1 MLRGEID
8 STLRDDVHRAIVRV
22 ERSGLPV
29 VIEARDVTFIDSSGL
44 AFLLHLRKVVRG
56 PVVLEE
62 PAMPVVEMLSAVGLA
77 SDFPVRR
84 GLPGGR
90 GAQRLQNA

>member
-29 VIEARDVTFIDSSGL
+29 VVEARDVTFIDSSGL

-56 PVVLEE
+56 AVVLEE
-62 PAMPVVEMLSAVGLA
+62 PAMPVVELLSAVGLA

-84 GLPGGR
+84 DVSGSRDTP
-90 GAQRLQNA
+90 RLQNA